1 MPIQSHYV
9 KMLTNKNQVV
19 LKALGEK
26 LHQQRKAKK
35 LSLRQLASIADVDY
49 SQIDK
54 IEKGRLNITIITLI
68 SIADALGMSPGE
80 LLDYNPEERP

>member
-1 MPIQSHYV
+1 
-9 KMLTNKNQVV
+9 MLINKNNAV

-26 LHQQRKAKK
+26 LYQQRKAKK

-54 IEKGRLNITIITLI
+54 IEKGRLNITVITLI
-68 SIADALGMSPGE
+68 SIADALEMSPGE

>member
-1 MPIQSHYV
+1 
-9 KMLTNKNQVV
+9 MLTNKNQVV

>member
-1 MPIQSHYV
+1 
-9 KMLTNKNQVV
+9 MLTNKNNAV

-26 LHQQRKAKK
+26 LYQQRKAKK

-68 SIADALGMSPGE
+68 SIADALEMSPGE

>member
-1 MPIQSHYV
+1 
-9 KMLTNKNQVV
+9 MLTNKNQVV

-68 SIADALGMSPGE
+68 SIADALEMSPGE

>member
-1 MPIQSHYV
+1 
-9 KMLTNKNQVV
+9 MLTKKNQVV

-80 LLDYNPEERP
+80 LLDYSPEERP